1 LLDSLLQEIKY
12 LFNIIQPNM
21 GDTEVV
27 KFVEACQCRG
37 GDVPTVRRLIAEGV
51 NINGMHLNIT
61 GLMGAIM
68 RKNSDIVNI
77 LLACPDIDVNIRNE
91 VGGLG
96 ALDFAIHWA
105 NTEAVSMLLSRG
117 EIRLDNTDIWG
128 NTVLHVAC
136 YEIQE
141 EYVQM
146 ILAHPSCTKA
156 TLYKKNDLDET
167 AETLAEK
174 MGYHDCVRII
184 REYLTNDEGQEEE
197 DVTSSVEMTSG
208 RNNSEA
214 LSLSSSELDAVIE
227 DFEAVEVAIKD
238 VATTRANQIR
248 AEITGLE
255 HQIMKQKQLLGEI
268 ELKRAADLAK
278 IIKKK
283 EDMKS
288 LKRRRAVDPSPQT
301 GSRAAHVP
309 ECPVCYERMLPPR
322 RIYTCG
328 NGHVICSNCRA
339 RMEETGNYMC
349 ISHCGAR
356 YTGRATTVE
365 QMIEE
370 FMGNK

>member
-12 LFNIIQPNM
+12 LFNIIQPSM
-21 GDTEVV
+21 EDTEVA
-27 KFVEACQCRG
+27 KFVRACLYRG
-37 GDVPTVRRLIAEGV
+37 GDVPTVRRLISEGV
-51 NINGMHLNIT
+51 NINGIYGNMT
-61 GLMGAIM
+61 GLKGAIGSN
-68 RKNSDIVNI
+68 NSEIVNI
-77 LLACPDIDVNIRNE
+77 LLSCPDIDVNIRDTD
-91 VGGLG
+91 GLG
-96 ALDFAIHWA
+96 ALLCAIRWA
-105 NTEAVSMLLSRG
+105 NTEAVSKLLSRDD
-117 EIRLDNTDIWG
+117 IKLDNTDLGG
-128 NTVLHVAC
+128 NTDLHFAC
-136 YEIQE
+136 HWNKE

-146 ILAHPSCTKA
+146 ILAHPSCNKA
-156 TLYKKNDLDET
+156 IVNKKNYFGET
-167 AETLAEK
+167 AETYAEK
-174 MGYHDCVRII
+174 RGYHGCVRMI

-197 DVTSSVEMTSG
+197 DVIRSVEMTSG

-214 LSLSSSELDAVIE
+214 LSSSEIDAVIE
-227 DFEAVEVAIKD
+227 DFEALEVAIKE